1 MGQTVQ
7 ASVHSGTPRTQL
19 LSIQYLRAIA
29 ALSVLVTHALQW
41 PLPEMNMYLL
51 KTGRLGVEVFFVI
64 SGFIITTIAGDG
76 PFNPRVFLERR
87 AHRIVPTY
95 WAATFLVA
103 VLAIALPN
111 QFRTTVPT
119 MVGLLKSMLFI
130 PSLEPKAPLLLLG
143 WTLNFEVF
151 FYLMFA
157 SLFFLTSGLRTVV
170 LLACFASLVSIGQFV
185 PGLSYVEAIYTSP
198 SLIGFCLGMI
208 LAQAYRLG
216 WITRLGEY
224 LRWPVVA
231 APLCLLLAF
240 YVVDWDSADS
250 ILLWKHLL
258 MSFCALSIGLLALH
272 CETQNKVVDLK
283 SLRYLGDASY
293 SIYLF
298 HIFAVAGVWA
308 IAKRMFDVQLPL
320 IYAIGA
326 ALAMLAGL
334 VFGLLCH
341 HYIERPLLAAGTTR
355 SRAVPAT

>member
-1 MGQTVQ
+1 
-7 ASVHSGTPRTQL
+7 
-19 LSIQYLRAIA
+19 
-29 ALSVLVTHALQW
+29 
-41 PLPEMNMYLL
+41 
-51 KTGRLGVEVFFVI
+51 
-64 SGFIITTIAGDG
+64 
-76 PFNPRVFLERR
+76 
-87 AHRIVPTY
+87 
-95 WAATFLVA
+95 
-103 VLAIALPN
+103 
-111 QFRTTVPT
+111 
-119 MVGLLKSMLFI
+119 MLFI

-170 LLACFASLVSIGQFV
+170 LLACFASLVGIGQFAT
-185 PGLSYVEAIYTSP
+185 GLSYVEAIYTSP
-198 SLIGFCLGMI
+198 SLIGFGLGMI

-216 WITRLGEY
+216 WITWLGEY

-240 YVVDWDSADS
+240 YVIEWDSADS

-272 CETQNKVVDLK
+272 CETQNKVADLK

-326 ALAMLAGL
+326 AIAMLAGL

-355 SRAVPAT
+355 SRTAPAT